1 MMHIIIVMIF
11 ITFASKVTA
20 LENCDI
26 LGSLEADPLK
36 KTGLLNLKI
45 YNI

>member
-1 MMHIIIVMIF
+1 MIRIIIA
-11 ITFASKVTA
+11 ITFIAFTSKVTA
-20 LENCDI
+20 LEKCDI

-36 KTGLLNLKI
+36 KTVPVKFED